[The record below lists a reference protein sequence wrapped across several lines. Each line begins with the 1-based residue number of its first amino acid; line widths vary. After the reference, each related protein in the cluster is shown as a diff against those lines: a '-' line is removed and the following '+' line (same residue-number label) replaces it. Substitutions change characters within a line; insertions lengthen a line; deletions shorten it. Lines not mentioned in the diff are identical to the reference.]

1 MQFIEDSLDSG
12 KELVIGE
19 RLSQIVFG
27 SCLHRLDRTLDG
39 RITCDHHHLGL
50 FKIFSH
56 MPDEIEATGARHL
69 EVRDH
74 QIYGSGIED
83 FDRFRHTG
91 GSKDLVVLRGQIPL
105 QNF

>member
-1 MQFIEDSLDSG
+1 MELIEDSSDSG
-12 KELVIGE
+12 KELLIGE
-19 RLSQIVFG
+19 RFRQIVFC

-39 RITCDHHHLGL
+39 RITCDHHDLGL

-56 MPDEIEATGARHL
+56 MPDEIEATGTRHF

-74 QIYGSGIED
+74 QIYACGIQD
-83 FDRFRHTG
+83 FNRFRHTG

-105 QNF
+105 EHF